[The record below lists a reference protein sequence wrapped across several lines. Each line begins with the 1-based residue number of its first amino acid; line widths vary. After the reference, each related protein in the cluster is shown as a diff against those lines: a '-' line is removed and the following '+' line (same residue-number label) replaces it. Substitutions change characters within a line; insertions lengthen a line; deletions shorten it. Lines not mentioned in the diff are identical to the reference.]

1 MNKNPQDH
9 ISKRRIWGGRLL
21 TGLVTA
27 AMGGS
32 AIAKIAGVPAVVEGL
47 THAGFPQGAIIPI
60 AILELTCLALYLFPR
75 TKLIGTLLVT
85 GFFGGAV
92 VTHIV
97 GRESLFPP
105 LMIGFWAWMGAYLRM
120 PELSTLLS
128 LRRTAAR
135 IGFAGS
141 VPGTSPELNR
151 AR

>member
-1 MNKNPQDH
+1 MNKTSQ

-32 AIAKIAGVPAVVEGL
+32 AIAKIADAPAMVSGL
-47 THAGFPQGAIIPI
+47 IHAGFPQGAIIPI
-60 AILELTCLALYLFPR
+60 AILELTCLAVYLFPR

-97 GRESLFPP
+97 GHENIFPP
-105 LMIGFWAWMGAYLRM
+105 LMIGFWAWMGAYLQM
-120 PELSTLLS
+120 PELSALLTQGRS
-128 LRRTAAR
+128 AAP
-135 IGFAGS
+135 AGLA
-141 VPGTSPELNR
+141 SPALSR